1 MGNEN
6 VYAEEKNNVV
16 FKLPHPTLPGVKLED
31 LAAFDRSGHPH
42 NQVGQGR
49 NLGKKKYGE
58 KYSDQRSQ
66 RKPACRRHR
75 ETGSSCGEP
84 PPSCTSGA
92 WESFCKTESV
102 RPFLQDQEGNLK
114 DWDLK
119 DENPLFPVPS
129 LPPSTF
135 STLNTGPYFF
145 GFSKID
151 MFKVYGQYR
160 GKG

>member
-1 MGNEN
+1 MLLLI
-6 VYAEEKNNVV
+6 
-16 FKLPHPTLPGVKLED
+16 KLFPTWPGVKLED

-42 NQVGQGR
+42 NQVRQGG
-49 NLGKKKYGE
+49 NLGKNKVWREIFGSE
-58 KYSDQRSQ
+58 KSEE
-66 RKPACRRHR
+66 RHLLVVDIER
-75 ETGSSCGEP
+75 LGLPVGSHLLLTQVEP
-84 PPSCTSGA
+84 GNHFA
-92 WESFCKTESV
+92 KLKTCV
-102 RPFLQDQEGNLK
+102 LPFLPDQEGNLK

-151 MFKVYGQYR
+151 MFKV
-160 GKG
+160 

>member
-1 MGNEN
+1 MERNIRIREVRGNLL
-6 VYAEEKNNVV
+6 VV
-16 FKLPHPTLPGVKLED
+16 DIERLGLPVGSHLLLTQVEPGNHFAKL
-31 LAAFDRSGHPH
+31 
-42 NQVGQGR
+42 
-49 NLGKKKYGE
+49 
-58 KYSDQRSQ
+58 
-66 RKPACRRHR
+66 
-75 ETGSSCGEP
+75 
-84 PPSCTSGA
+84 
-92 WESFCKTESV
+92 KTCV
-102 RPFLQDQEGNLK
+102 LPFLPDQEGNLK

>member
-1 MGNEN
+1 MLLLI
-6 VYAEEKNNVV
+6 
-16 FKLPHPTLPGVKLED
+16 KLFPTLPGVKLED

-42 NQVGQGR
+42 NQVGQGG
-49 NLGKKKYGE
+49 NLGKKKSVERNIRIREARG
-58 KYSDQRSQ
+58 KGTLTA
-66 RKPACRRHR
+66 PACRRHR

-84 PPSCTSGA
+84 PPSYTSGA
-92 WESFCKTESV
+92 WESFCKTETCV
-102 RPFLQDQEGNLK
+102 RPFLLDQEGNCK